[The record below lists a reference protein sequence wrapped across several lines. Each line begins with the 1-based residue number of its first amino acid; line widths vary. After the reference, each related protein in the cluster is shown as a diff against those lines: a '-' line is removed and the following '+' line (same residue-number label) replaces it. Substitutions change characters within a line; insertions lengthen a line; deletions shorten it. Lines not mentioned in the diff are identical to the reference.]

1 VNYSQG
7 DEQPHIVAA
16 LGGVRP
22 GRFLDIGAFHATQL
36 SNTRA
41 LYLLGWS
48 GVMVEP
54 SPEPFLGLLREY
66 GNDPRIQLICG
77 AVGTERTIAKFH
89 ATADA
94 LTTSSEE
101 SYARWREAGGFYG
114 SFYAPV
120 IPLEELLHQFGDFDF
135 VSIDTE
141 GTSVAL
147 FYALLSTAMRPRC
160 ICVEHDGQA
169 DECRSRAAAAGY
181 RELYFSGENLVFA
194 Q

>member
-1 VNYSQG
+1 MNYSQG

-16 LGGVRP
+16 LGGVRR
-22 GRFLDIGAFHATQL
+22 GRFLDIGAFHAMQL

-48 GVMVEP
+48 GVMIEP

-77 AVGTERTIAKFH
+77 AVGAERAIAKFH

-120 IPLEELLHQFGDFDF
+120 LPLEEILQQFGAFDF

-141 GTSVAL
+141 GTSVAI
-147 FYALLSTAMRPRC
+147 FEVLLNTAMRPRC
-160 ICVEHDGQA
+160 ICVEHDGNA
-169 DECRSRAAAAGY
+169 DECRRRGAAEGY

-194 Q
+194 R

>member
-1 VNYSQG
+1 MRPKAGGALDMNYSQG
-7 DEQPHIVAA
+7 EEQKHILAVAGA
-16 LGGVRP
+16 Q
-22 GRFLDIGAFHATQL
+22 GRFLDVGAFHATQL

-41 LYLLGWS
+41 LYERGWS
-48 GVMVEP
+48 GGMVEP
-54 SPEPFLGLLREY
+54 SPEPFLGLLRAY
-66 GNDPRIQLICG
+66 GNDPRVRLICG
-77 AVGTERTIAKFH
+77 ALGTSRAIAKFH

-120 IPLEELLHQFGDFDF
+120 IALEELLCQFGDFDF

-141 GTSVAL
+141 GTSVGL
-147 FYALLSTAMRPRC
+147 FEEWLSRGRRPRC
-160 ICVEHDGQA
+160 IWVEHDGRA

-181 RELYFSGENLVFA
+181 R
-194 Q
+194 